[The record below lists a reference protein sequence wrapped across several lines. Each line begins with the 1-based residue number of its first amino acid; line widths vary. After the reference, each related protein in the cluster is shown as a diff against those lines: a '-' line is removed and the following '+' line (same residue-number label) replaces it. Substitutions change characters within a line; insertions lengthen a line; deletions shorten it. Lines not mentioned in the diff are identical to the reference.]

1 MRRWQ
6 GLVEEF
12 KAHLPVNENYTKINI
27 ERGKYTT
34 HSL

>member
-12 KAHLPVNENYTKINI
+12 KAHLPVNENTPKL
-27 ERGKYTT
+27 T
-34 HSL
+34 

>member
-12 KAHLPVNENYTKINI
+12 KAHLPVNENTPK
-27 ERGKYTT
+27 
-34 HSL
+34 